1 MIVMTDKGTAS
12 WRMLPV
18 LVGDN
23 DDDNNDDDNY
33 DNYDDNEHDDDSDDN
48 YPPTMIKRRR
58 ELKGCHQC

>member
-18 LVGDN
+18 LVDDDN
-23 DDDNNDDDNY
+23 DDNNDDNNGN
-33 DNYDDNEHDDDSDDN
+33 NYDDNEHDDNSDDN

>member
-18 LVGDN
+18 LAGDN

>member
-1 MIVMTDKGTAS
+1 
-12 WRMLPV
+12 MLV
-18 LVGDN
+18 DDDN
-23 DDDNNDDDNY
+23 DDNNDDNNY